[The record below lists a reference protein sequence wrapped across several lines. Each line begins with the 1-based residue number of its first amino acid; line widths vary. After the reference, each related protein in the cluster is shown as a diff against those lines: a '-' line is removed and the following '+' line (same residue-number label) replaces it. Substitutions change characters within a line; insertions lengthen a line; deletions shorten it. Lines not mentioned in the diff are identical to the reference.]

1 MQRINSVKNTC
12 VNIAGKLPS
21 GLVELYADIN
31 EHAKKLAIDFLVVG
45 AMARDMVLVHG
56 FGSNIERGTR
66 DVDFGINVAS
76 WDEFNALR
84 DSLLQVGYVSDVR
97 IIHRLTCEDEEGL
110 PWEIDIVPFG
120 EIADA
125 SNSINWPPKQDFAM
139 NMCGFSEAFEH
150 ALDVPNQ

>member
-12 VNIAGKLPS
+12 VNIAGKLPL

-76 WDEFNALR
+76 WEQCAEWF
-84 DSLLQVGYVSDVR
+84 
-97 IIHRLTCEDEEGL
+97 
-110 PWEIDIVPFG
+110 DI
-120 EIADA
+120 
-125 SNSINWPPKQDFAM
+125 FA
-139 NMCGFSEAFEH
+139 EAF
-150 ALDVPNQ
+150 LDRDPSTVGRI